1 MCHVDRSG
9 WWVNNEIP
17 MGVLVH
23 LFFCLEMAM
32 LGCMQSRNMRNS
44 DERDA
49 VWHSNLDFPNFSS
62 KKSTCPLHF
71 CSLPTWFNRP
81 EDAGAGQAPPA
92 PVKKRKSSGTP
103 KEKAAAA
110 GCSWSKSLDVGWV
123 ACGRWVH
130 YGWTMPGWSIDVL
143 VHQFHG
149 ARLFFEN
156 LSFGVSF
163 RNPKM
168 QWNQWEP
175 FENVKMNELTK
186 FPTSFSSGELYS
198 WVCGQWSLLVGSSF
212 GEPNE
217 DDFRIRKGKT
227 RHGGFTLAVSNLF
240 HV

>member
-1 MCHVDRSG
+1 MWIEVDDGWIMKSQWVCSCTCFLLRNGHV
-9 WWVNNEIP
+9 
-17 MGVLVH
+17 
-23 LFFCLEMAM
+23 
-32 LGCMQSRNMRNS
+32 GCMQSRNMRNS

-49 VWHSNLDFPNFSS
+49 VWHSNLDFSQFFLQ
-62 KKSTCPLHF
+62 KKYV
-71 CSLPTWFNRP
+71 
-81 EDAGAGQAPPA
+81 PPA
-92 PVKKRKSSGTP
+92 FLQPPHLVQPPG
-103 KEKAAAA
+103 
-110 GCSWSKSLDVGWV
+110 G
-123 ACGRWVH
+123 CGRGTGPACAGEEAKEFWNTQREGGGCRMFMVQVTRRWVSCLWKMSH

-212 GEPNE
+212 GEANE
-217 DDFRIRKGKT
+217 DDFRIRKEKT